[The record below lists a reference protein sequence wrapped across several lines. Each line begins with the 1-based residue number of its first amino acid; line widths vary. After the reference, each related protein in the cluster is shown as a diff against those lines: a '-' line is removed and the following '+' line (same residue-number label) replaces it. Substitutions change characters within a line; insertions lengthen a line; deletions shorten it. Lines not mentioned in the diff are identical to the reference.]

1 MNKST
6 RFGRRIKE
14 RRKQLGLTQSQ
25 AAEMSSVSVRHW
37 QELEKESVPSL
48 QTAAK
53 IAAALQL
60 NLNEFRDQF
69 PEPEV
74 PPKK

>member
-1 MNKST
+1 MNKRT
-6 RFGRRIKE
+6 RFGKLIKE

>member
-6 RFGRRIKE
+6 RFGKLIKE

>member
-37 QELEKESVPSL
+37 QELEKESAPSL

>member
-1 MNKST
+1 MDENT
-6 RFGRRIKE
+6 RFGTRMKE
-14 RRKQLGLTQSQ
+14 RRRQLGLTQSQ

-37 QELEKESVPSL
+37 QELEKESEPSL

-53 IAAALQL
+53 IAAALQMD
-60 NLNEFRDQF
+60 LNEFRDQL

>member
-53 IAAALQL
+53 IAATLQL
-60 NLNEFRDQF
+60 DLNEFRDQF
-69 PEPEV
+69 PEPKV